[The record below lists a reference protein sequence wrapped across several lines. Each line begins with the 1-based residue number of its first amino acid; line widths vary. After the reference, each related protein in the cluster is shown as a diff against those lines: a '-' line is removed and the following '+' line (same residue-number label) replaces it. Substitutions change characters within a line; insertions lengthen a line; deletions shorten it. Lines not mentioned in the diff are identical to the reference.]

1 MNQRL
6 WRCLMVKTANA
17 ISDKKPPEMDDIFC
31 KYGKAYIE
39 SHPMPLEHYK
49 IMNSIVVCRTAAL
62 GGHVE
67 VCDACGKTQNSY
79 NSCRNRHCPKCQALT
94 KARWIEARQAEL
106 LPISYFHNVFTLP
119 HELNLI
125 TLSNKK
131 IMLNILFR
139 AVSATLK
146 EFAKN
151 PTRYKE
157 GGKIG
162 FTAVLHTWDQK
173 LRDHFHLHCVIP
185 AGYISDDGE
194 RWIHSK
200 KKFLFPVKALSKVF
214 RGKFMELMEETFQH
228 NNLIFPGKTADI
240 GTNAGFRKLKNQ
252 LFSKGWVVYSKQP
265 FGGPEQVLEY
275 LGRYVHRVAISNNR
289 ILDMENNTVAFSYK
303 DRKNNDVQKTMA
315 LDANEFIRRFLLHAL
330 PKRFMR
336 IRHCGFLAN
345 RCKKLNLLKCRNILG
360 QDNIPEKSNKSVEEL
375 MLELTG
381 QDISTCPFCK
391 KGKLKKI
398 LKIPEQTGPGFF
410 ERLNLTTFKD
420 TS

>member
-1 MNQRL
+1 MINKNTTVEL
-6 WRCLMVKTANA
+6 A
-17 ISDKKPPEMDDIFC
+17 DIFC
-31 KYGKAYIE
+31 KYGKNYIE
-39 SHPMPLEHYK
+39 SHSIPLEHYK
-49 IMNSIVVCRTAAL
+49 IMNAIVVCRTASL

-94 KARWIEARQAEL
+94 KARWIEARKAEL
-106 LPISYFHNVFTLP
+106 LPVSYFHNVFTLP

-125 TLSNKK
+125 ILANKRT
-131 IMLNILFR
+131 MLGILFQ
-139 AVSATLK
+139 AVSTTLK
-146 EFAKN
+146 EFAQN
-151 PTRYKE
+151 PIRYKE

-162 FTAVLHTWDQK
+162 FTAILHTWDQK
-173 LRDHFHLHCVIP
+173 LRNHFHLHCVIP
-185 AGYISDDGE
+185 AGYISNDGE

-214 RGKFMELMEETFQH
+214 RGKFIESMTEVFH
-228 NNLIFPGKTADI
+228 DLIFPGKIADI
-240 GTNAGFRKLKNQ
+240 GTAEGFRKLKNQ
-252 LFSKGWVVYSKQP
+252 LFAKEWVVYSKQP

-275 LGRYVHRVAISNNR
+275 LGRYTHRVAISNNR
-289 ILDMENNTVAFSYK
+289 ILDMENNTVTFSYK
-303 DRKNNDVQKTMA
+303 DRKNDDAQKNMA
-315 LDANEFIRRFLLHAL
+315 LNANEFIRRFLLHVL

-345 RCKKLNLLKCRNILG
+345 RCKKDNLLKCRKILG
-360 QDNIPEKSNKSVEEL
+360 HDNIPARSNKSIKEL

-391 KGKLKKI
+391 KGKLKTK

-410 ERLNLTTFKD
+410 ERLNLTMIKD
-420 TS
+420 TT

>member
-1 MNQRL
+1 MI
-6 WRCLMVKTANA
+6 KTNKNSTVELA
-17 ISDKKPPEMDDIFC
+17 DILC
-31 KYGKAYIE
+31 KYGKNYIE
-39 SHPMPLEHYK
+39 SHSMPLEHYK
-49 IMNSIVVCRTAAL
+49 IMNAIVVCRTASL

-67 VCDACGKTQNSY
+67 VCDSCGKTQNSY

-94 KARWIEARQAEL
+94 KARWIEARKAEL
-106 LPISYFHNVFTLP
+106 LPVSYFHNVFTLP

-125 TLSNKK
+125 ILANKK
-131 IMLNILFR
+131 IMLGILFK
-139 AVSATLK
+139 AVSATLT
-146 EFAKN
+146 EFAQN

-162 FTAVLHTWDQK
+162 FTAILHTWDQK

-185 AGYISDDGE
+185 AGYLSHDGE

-214 RGKFMELMEETFQH
+214 RGKFIELMTEAFH
-228 NNLIFPGKTADI
+228 DLIFPGKISAI
-240 GTNAGFRKLKNQ
+240 GTAAGFRKLKNQ
-252 LFSKGWVVYSKQP
+252 LFSKNWIVYSKQP

-275 LGRYVHRVAISNNR
+275 LGRYTHRVAISNNR
-289 ILDMENNTVAFSYK
+289 ILDMENNTVTFSYK
-303 DRKNNDVQKTMA
+303 DRKNDDAQKTMS

-345 RCKKLNLLKCRNILG
+345 RCKKDNLLKCQKILK
-360 QDNIPEKSNKSVEEL
+360 QDNIPEKSNKSIKEL

-391 KGKLKKI
+391 KGKLKKM

-410 ERLNLTTFKD
+410 ERLNLTMIKD
-420 TS
+420 TT

>member
-1 MNQRL
+1 MI
-6 WRCLMVKTANA
+6 KTNKNSTVELA
-17 ISDKKPPEMDDIFC
+17 DILC
-31 KYGKAYIE
+31 KYGKNYIE
-39 SHPMPLEHYK
+39 SHSMPLEHYK
-49 IMNSIVVCRTAAL
+49 IMNAIVVCRTASL

-67 VCDACGKTQNSY
+67 VCDSCGKTQNSY

-94 KARWIEARQAEL
+94 KARWIEARKAEL
-106 LPISYFHNVFTLP
+106 LPVSYFHNVFTLP

-125 TLSNKK
+125 ILANKK
-131 IMLNILFR
+131 IMLGILFK
-139 AVSATLK
+139 AVSATLT
-146 EFAKN
+146 EFAQN

-162 FTAVLHTWDQK
+162 FTAILHTWDQK

-185 AGYISDDGE
+185 AGYLSHDGE

-214 RGKFMELMEETFQH
+214 RGKFIELMTEAFH
-228 NNLIFPGKTADI
+228 DLIFPGKISAI
-240 GTNAGFRKLKNQ
+240 GTAAGFRKLKNQ
-252 LFSKGWVVYSKQP
+252 LFSKNWIVYSKQP

-275 LGRYVHRVAISNNR
+275 LGRYTHRVAISNNR
-289 ILDMENNTVAFSYK
+289 ILDMENNTVTFSYK
-303 DRKNNDVQKTMA
+303 DRKNDDAQKAMS
-315 LDANEFIRRFLLHAL
+315 LEANEFIRRFLLHAL

-345 RCKKLNLLKCRNILG
+345 RCKKDNLLKCQKILE
-360 QDNIPEKSNKSVEEL
+360 QDNIPEKSNKYIKEF

-391 KGKLKKI
+391 KGKLKKM

-410 ERLNLTTFKD
+410 ERLNLTMIKD
-420 TS
+420 TT

>member
-1 MNQRL
+1 MI
-6 WRCLMVKTANA
+6 KTNKNLTVELA
-17 ISDKKPPEMDDIFC
+17 DILC
-31 KYGKAYIE
+31 KYGKNYIE
-39 SHPMPLEHYK
+39 SHSMPLEHYK
-49 IMNSIVVCRTAAL
+49 IMNAIVVCRTASL

-67 VCDACGKTQNSY
+67 VCDFCGKTQTSY

-94 KARWIEARQAEL
+94 KARWIEARKAEL
-106 LPISYFHNVFTLP
+106 LPVSYFHNVFTLP

-125 TLSNKK
+125 ILANKK
-131 IMLNILFR
+131 IMLGILFK
-139 AVSATLK
+139 AVSATLT
-146 EFAKN
+146 EFAQN

-162 FTAVLHTWDQK
+162 FTAILHTWDQK

-185 AGYISDDGE
+185 AGYLSHDGE

-214 RGKFMELMEETFQH
+214 RGKFIELMTEAFH
-228 NNLIFPGKTADI
+228 DLIFPGKISAI
-240 GTNAGFRKLKNQ
+240 GTAAGFGKLKNQ
-252 LFSKGWVVYSKQP
+252 LFSKNWIVYSKQP

-275 LGRYVHRVAISNNR
+275 LGRYTHRVAISNNR
-289 ILDMENNTVAFSYK
+289 ILDMENNTVTFSYK
-303 DRKNNDVQKTMA
+303 DRKNDDAQKAMS
-315 LDANEFIRRFLLHAL
+315 LEANEFIRRFLLHAL

-345 RCKKLNLLKCRNILG
+345 RCKKDNLLKCQKILK
-360 QDNIPEKSNKSVEEL
+360 QDNIPEKSNKSIKEL

-391 KGKLKKI
+391 KGKLKKM

-410 ERLNLTTFKD
+410 ERLNLTMIKD
-420 TS
+420 TT

>member
-6 WRCLMVKTANA
+6 WSCRMVKTANS
-17 ISDKKPPEMDDIFC
+17 ISDKKTPEMDDIFC

-49 IMNSIVVCRTAAL
+49 IMNSIVVCRTVAL

-94 KARWIEARQAEL
+94 KAKWIEARMAEL
-106 LPISYFHNVFTLP
+106 LPVSYFHNVFTLP

-125 TLSNKK
+125 ILANKK
-131 IMLNILFR
+131 IMLGILFK
-139 AVSATLK
+139 AVSETLK
-146 EFAKN
+146 EFTLHSK
-151 PTRYKE
+151 RYKE

-162 FTAVLHTWDQK
+162 FTVVLHTWDQK
-173 LRDHFHLHCVIP
+173 LRKHFHLHCVIP
-185 AGYISDDGE
+185 AGYLSHDGK
-194 RWIHSK
+194 RWIYSK
-200 KKFLFPVKALSKVF
+200 KNFLFPVKALSKVF
-214 RGKFMELMEETFQH
+214 RGKFINLMEKAFH
-228 NNLIFPGKTADI
+228 SLIFPGKIADI
-240 GTNAGFRKLKNQ
+240 GTNTGFRKLKNQ
-252 LFSKGWVVYSKQP
+252 LFSKNWIVYLKQP

-275 LGRYVHRVAISNNR
+275 LGRYTHRVAISNNR
-289 ILDMENNTVAFSYK
+289 ILNIENNTVTFSYK
-303 DRKNNDVQKTMA
+303 DRKNDDAQKNMA

-345 RCKKLNLLKCRNILG
+345 RCKKDNLLKCRNILG
-360 QDNIPEKSNKSVEEL
+360 QDNMPEKSNKSIKEL

>member
-1 MNQRL
+1 MI
-6 WRCLMVKTANA
+6 KTNKNSTVELA
-17 ISDKKPPEMDDIFC
+17 DILC
-31 KYGKAYIE
+31 KYGKNYIE
-39 SHPMPLEHYK
+39 SYSMPLEHYK
-49 IMNSIVVCRTAAL
+49 IMNAIVVCRTASL

-67 VCDACGKTQNSY
+67 VCDSCGKTQNSY

-94 KARWIEARQAEL
+94 KARWIEARKAEL
-106 LPISYFHNVFTLP
+106 LPVSYFHNVFTLP

-125 TLSNKK
+125 ILANKK
-131 IMLNILFR
+131 NMLGILFK
-139 AVSATLK
+139 AVSATLT
-146 EFAKN
+146 EFAQN
-151 PTRYKE
+151 PTKYKE

-162 FTAVLHTWDQK
+162 FTAILHTWDQK

-185 AGYISDDGE
+185 AGYLSHDGE

-214 RGKFMELMEETFQH
+214 RGKFIELMTEAFH
-228 NNLIFPGKTADI
+228 DLIFPGKISAI
-240 GTNAGFRKLKNQ
+240 GTAAGFRKLKNQ
-252 LFSKGWVVYSKQP
+252 LFSKNWIVYSKQP

-275 LGRYVHRVAISNNR
+275 LGRYTHRVAISNNR
-289 ILDMENNTVAFSYK
+289 ILDMENNTVTFSYK
-303 DRKNNDVQKTMA
+303 DRKNDDAQKAMS
-315 LDANEFIRRFLLHAL
+315 LEANEFIRRFLLHAL

-345 RCKKLNLLKCRNILG
+345 RCKKDHLLKCQKILK
-360 QDNIPEKSNKSVEEL
+360 QDNIPEKSNKSIKEL

-391 KGKLKKI
+391 KGKLKKM

-410 ERLNLTTFKD
+410 ERLNLTMIKD
-420 TS
+420 TT